1 MQICLERI
9 YSYEK
14 YKIISHNKVEY
25 TRDYD
30 KRNDN
35 LGNNSYN
42 RLPIEKILLITT
54 YMFVTTVVPND

>member
-1 MQICLERI
+1 MHINP
-9 YSYEK
+9 YEK

-25 TRDYD
+25 YTTDYE

-35 LGNNSYN
+35 LGNNNYN

-54 YMFVTTVVPND
+54 YMFVTTVVSND